1 MENVGSILVHGD
13 AVFLFVIA
21 VPADMRAGFEYF
33 HIMPLLLK

>member
-1 MENVGSILVHGD
+1 MEDVGSILVHGD

-21 VPADMRAGFEYF
+21 VPADVRARLEYF